1 MVFIISR
8 FFSSR
13 NHPCRNYL
21 VGNNGEPIYIH
32 EPNGSEGDEGN
43 DKAVDST
50 EVVVAYKKHHND
62 KIVVDR

>member
-1 MVFIISR
+1 
-8 FFSSR
+8 
-13 NHPCRNYL
+13 

-32 EPNGSEGDEGN
+32 EPNGSEEDEGN
-43 DKAVDST
+43 DKAVDSI